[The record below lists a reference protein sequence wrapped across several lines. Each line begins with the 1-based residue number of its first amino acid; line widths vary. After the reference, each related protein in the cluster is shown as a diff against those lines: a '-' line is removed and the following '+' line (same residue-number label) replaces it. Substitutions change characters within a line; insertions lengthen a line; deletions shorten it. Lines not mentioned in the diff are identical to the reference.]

1 MHAYTYTHANHTHS
15 RPFTPAEIEA
25 AQAAFSNLIGGVG
38 YFQGRTSI
46 KAGDEE
52 AGAVLQVGGWIDRS
66 ADRLTELP
74 MA

>member
-1 MHAYTYTHANHTHS
+1 MTNLIHQPQCPNNQCIHIQTHS

-46 KAGDEE
+46 KAGDE
-52 AGAVLQVGGWIDRS
+52 AGTVLEVGESIN
-66 ADRLTELP
+66 
-74 MA
+74 